1 MFGELPKA
9 ATATA
14 PAPAPALAA
23 LSPLQTMRLQ
33 RDAAEKLQ
41 RANDELFRRR
51 TGELQRKDYAALLR
65 NTLAACAQAP
75 NKAEATVA
83 AQEPSAEI
91 KPETTAAK
99 QPSEEEAPVP
109 CEFSE
114 RERFFADLS
123 NLSKYGRPT
132 ESLMGEDFHIP
143 SAAFTVCCN
152 KCHATI
158 PNAHWHCSICDDGDY
173 DLCRDCA
180 TNGNHCGVEGHFM
193 IKRSIENGKVICSS
207 TETVPRKL
215 NVETK
220 KEVPGA
226 YTEEVK
232 EAPLPETSQMCR
244 TCNCCVNGEP
254 FQTEFSCWVSY

>member
-9 ATATA
+9 ATP
-14 PAPAPALAA
+14 PAPAA
-23 LSPLQTMRLQ
+23 LSPLQTMRLH

-51 TGELQRKDYAALLR
+51 TGELQRKEYAALLR
-65 NTLAACAQAP
+65 NTLAACAQAA

-91 KPETTAAK
+91 ETDTTATK
-99 QPSEEEAPVP
+99 QASEEEAPVP

-114 RERFFADLS
+114 RERFYADLA
-123 NLSKYGRPT
+123 NLSKYGRTT
-132 ESLMGEDFHIP
+132 ESLTGQDFHVP

-158 PNAHWHCSICDDGDY
+158 PNAHWHCSICDDGDF
-173 DLCRDCA
+173 DLCRECA
-180 TNGNHCGVEGHFM
+180 TNGNHCGVEGHYM
-193 IKRSIENGKVICSS
+193 IKRSIENGKVISS
-207 TETVPRKL
+207 TTETVPRKL
-215 NVETK
+215 NVEAK

-232 EAPLPETSQMCR
+232 EAPLPRTSQMCR
-244 TCNCCVNGEP
+244 TCNSCVNGEP
-254 FQTEFSCWVSY
+254 FPSRVSSWGMVLTVA